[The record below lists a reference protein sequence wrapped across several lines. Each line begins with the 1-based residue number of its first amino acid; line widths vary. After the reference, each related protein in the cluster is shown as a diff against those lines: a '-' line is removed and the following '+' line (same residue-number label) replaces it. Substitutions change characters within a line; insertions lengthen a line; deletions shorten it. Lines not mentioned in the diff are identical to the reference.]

1 MYPLNN
7 VMSDWTEIPSFFW
20 KFSRCIQTSNLQYV
34 IGQWSFHR
42 LWWHEEKSRIT
53 PASSFKIY
61 WPDYHEIK
69 HILMHP
75 KGINPNIFPS
85 FPAAA
90 SLEETLHVLFVLFNT
105 CFVGC
110 NEHCGLSFADV
121 ILAVLLSL
129 ELTLKIKRVSDKLML
144 PRRTV
149 LLLLLY

>member
-1 MYPLNN
+1 
-7 VMSDWTEIPSFFW
+7 
-20 KFSRCIQTSNLQYV
+20 
-34 IGQWSFHR
+34 
-42 LWWHEEKSRIT
+42 
-53 PASSFKIY
+53 
-61 WPDYHEIK
+61 
-69 HILMHP
+69 MHP